1 MFIKCFLES
10 LERENYVS
18 NIYAWKICV
27 WPYYLFLLLSS
38 ESTTLEG
45 QADGQMDW
53 PFPHWLECDRT
64 PWEDL
69 ELVTP
74 VHIPI
79 AN

>member
-1 MFIKCFLES
+1 VTL
-10 LERENYVS
+10 
-18 NIYAWKICV
+18 
-27 WPYYLFLLLSS
+27 LFLLLSS
-38 ESTTLEG
+38 ESATLEG

-53 PFPHWLECDRT
+53 PFPHWLECDLT